1 MWSDKMWDGETK
13 GQRVRWGLAILVILM
28 MAFGVLLEIR
38 EANAQDISVCRD
50 PDYDWPRF
58 IFSGLPESWD
68 GFTLYWSAEGA
79 TFEGT
84 TLIADAKPDGY
95 ASLEIVFEDGG
106 YFDWHAGPDTPYCGA
121 VVEDPVETVHLGLVA
136 GSPHGCYLAYISNG
150 DGGSSLVTDNA
161 HPDGIVWRPAD
172 DGTIHLIT
180 GGGGQSAA
188 PEDYSLRA
196 VPCQ

>member
-1 MWSDKMWDGETK
+1 MSIS
-13 GQRVRWGLAILVILM
+13 RRARFIVALLVICLL
-28 MAFGVLLEIR
+28 GVGAVLDVVI
-38 EANAQDISVCRD
+38 ANAQDISVCRD
-50 PDYDWPRF
+50 PGYDWPRF

-106 YFDWHAGPDTPYCGA
+106 YFDWHAGPDTPYCGT

-136 GSPHGCYLAYISNG
+136 GSPHSCYLAYISNG